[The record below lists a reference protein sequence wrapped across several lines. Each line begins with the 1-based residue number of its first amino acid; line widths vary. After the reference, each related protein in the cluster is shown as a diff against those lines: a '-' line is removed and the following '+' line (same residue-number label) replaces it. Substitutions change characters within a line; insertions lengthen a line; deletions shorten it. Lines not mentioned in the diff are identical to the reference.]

1 MVKTK
6 KTAIPLDNKD
16 EGIVKINAREY
27 AEFVKYKTSQANKKT
42 RIDEQVN
49 LYFEVLRTY
58 FEDTF
63 IMNHLP
69 GLDKFFSLQ
78 SFSNI
83 AAIGVNLFN
92 IPMDDML
99 TLIHA
104 WIAELYELNPDMVWK
119 LPQVAKPH
127 ALDDTDDE
135 AIAIVENLMDVRIAL
150 YIELVQFLE
159 KELLDTER
167 ETNDYLAKKD
177 MLLQTMQMIWMLT
190 FNEIHKVP
198 QGEEVK
204 KPNVH

>member
-1 MVKTK
+1 
-6 KTAIPLDNKD
+6 
-16 EGIVKINAREY
+16 
-27 AEFVKYKTSQANKKT
+27 
-42 RIDEQVN
+42 
-49 LYFEVLRTY
+49 
-58 FEDTF
+58 
-63 IMNHLP
+63 
-69 GLDKFFSLQ
+69 
-78 SFSNI
+78 
-83 AAIGVNLFN
+83 
-92 IPMDDML
+92 
-99 TLIHA
+99 
-104 WIAELYELNPDMVWK
+104 MVWK

-167 ETNDYLAKKD
+167 EPNDYLAKKD